1 MMMDDRDHN
10 YYSDTNRKIDADM
23 YMTRMKIASQE
34 KIAERELSEKK
45 KQYRI
50 SLKITIGV
58 GILGVVGG
66 AFALDIRDLVFQVV
80 NWLKN

>member
-1 MMMDDRDHN
+1 MDDRDHN

-50 SLKITIGV
+50 SLRITIGV
-58 GILGVVGG
+58 VGG
-66 AFALDIRDLVFQVV
+66 VFASDIRDLFFQIVD
-80 NWLKN
+80 WLKN

>member
-1 MMMDDRDHN
+1 MMDDRDHN

-50 SLKITIGV
+50 SLRITIGV
-58 GILGVVGG
+58 VGG
-66 AFALDIRDLVFQVV
+66 VFASDIRDLFFQIVD
-80 NWLKN
+80 WLKN